1 MSDSVA
7 SSSPPPR
14 LNSPGYFA
22 SHWRSLDY
30 FNLYRLTLA
39 LALVVVG
46 LVLDES
52 TLFLPSSGESFER
65 IAFAY
70 LLCAALLVLGIRA
83 RWPNFQ
89 IQLTA
94 HIVCDIVFVILMMS
108 ASDRLAGGLGLLLV
122 ISIASGG
129 LVGSGRLT
137 LLYAALASIAVL
149 LQHSFSVLRNAGGLD
164 SYFQIGLL
172 CMGYFATGLLAH
184 TLTRRA
190 LASETLA
197 ATQAEELGRLNR
209 INALAIENSPDGILA
224 VNGDNTIRHANPRA
238 LSLLGHSPH
247 ESRAALK
254 PGRTTLRDFAPLL
267 LDELQRCRQHHPPSD
282 TPLLTTSAR
291 IRVRCIPLGGA
302 DDSVVLILEDLSQA
316 EQTAQRIKLA
326 ALGRLTANI
335 AHEIRNPLSAISH
348 AAQLLHEEIADPAL
362 TRLTDIIEKNAR
374 RLDRLVQDVLSL
386 NRRDR
391 LRPETITPQTLT
403 QLIEDLRETE
413 EIPAVAVIVQMQ
425 TATSFCFDPEHLRQ
439 ILWNLIKNAWR
450 HSRQQTGSLHIAL
463 QTRGQQLQLEV
474 RDDGVGVADEHQAK
488 LFEPFFTTDSRGTG
502 LGLFLARELSD
513 ANGASLTFASTT
525 PDTPH
530 TVFRLTLRAGAC

>member
-1 MSDSVA
+1 MSSGVTY
-7 SSSPPPR
+7 STPPPR
-14 LNSPGYFA
+14 LDSPGYFA

-39 LALVVVG
+39 LALVLVG
-46 LVLDES
+46 LVLSES
-52 TLFLPSSGESFER
+52 SLFAPSSGEDFSH

-83 RWPNFQ
+83 RWPSFQ

-94 HIVCDIVFVILMMS
+94 HIVCDIIFVILMMS
-108 ASDRLAGGLGLLLV
+108 ASPRFAGALGLLLV

-149 LQHSFSVLRNAGGLD
+149 LQHSFSVLNTTDGAD

-172 CMGYFATGLLAH
+172 CMGYFATGMLAH
-184 TLTRRA
+184 TLTQRA
-190 LASETLA
+190 LTSETLA
-197 ATQAEELGRLNR
+197 AKQAEELARLNR

-224 VNGDNTIRHANPRA
+224 VNGDNTVRHANPRA
-238 LSLLGHSPH
+238 QSLLGYATQQQ
-247 ESRAALK
+247 RAKFA
-254 PGRTTLRDFAPLL
+254 PGRTELREFAPILL
-267 LDELQRCRQHHPPSD
+267 EELQRCRNKLPHNN
-282 TPLLTTSAR
+282 TALVTASAR

-302 DDSVVLILEDLSQA
+302 DDSVVLILEDLTHS
-316 EQTAQRIKLA
+316 EQTAQRLKLA

-348 AAQLLHEEIADPAL
+348 AAQLLREEITDPAQL
-362 TRLTDIIEKNAR
+362 RLSDIIEKNAR

-391 LRPETITPQTLT
+391 VRPETISAQALT

-413 EIPAVAVIVQMQ
+413 EIPANAVIVEMHDVS
-425 TATSFCFDPEHLRQ
+425 SFCFDAEHLRQ
-439 ILWNLIKNAWR
+439 ILWNLVKNAWR
-450 HSRQQTGSLHIAL
+450 HSRQQAASLHISL
-463 QTRGQQLQLEV
+463 HTSGTQLQLDV
-474 RDDGVGVADEHQAK
+474 RDDGEGVAIDQQAK

-513 ANGASLTFASTT
+513 ANGATLAFVPNAQSTL
-525 PDTPH
+525 
-530 TVFRLTLRAGAC
+530 FRITLRAGPC

>member
-1 MSDSVA
+1 MSVGVQ

-39 LALVVVG
+39 LALVLVG
-46 LVLDES
+46 LVLGES
-52 TLFLPSSGESFER
+52 DLFKPSSGEGFSR
-65 IAFAY
+65 LAFAY
-70 LLCAALLVLGIRA
+70 LACAALLVLGIRA
-83 RWPNFQ
+83 RWPSFQ
-89 IQLTA
+89 VQLTV
-94 HIVCDIVFVILMMS
+94 HIMCDIVFVILMMS
-108 ASDRLAGGLGLLLV
+108 ISDRLAGGLGLLLV

-149 LQHSFSVLRNAGGLD
+149 LQHTFSIFRNTGGLD
-164 SYFQIGLL
+164 SYLQIALL
-172 CMGYFATGLLAH
+172 CMGYFATGMLAH

-190 LASETLA
+190 LVSETLA
-197 ATQAEELGRLNR
+197 ATQADELDRLNR

-224 VNGDNTIRHANPRA
+224 VNGDNTVRHANPRA
-238 LSLLGHSPH
+238 QSLLGHTPMAH
-247 ESRAALK
+247 HATFE
-254 PGRTTLRDFAPLL
+254 PGRTTLRDFAPVL
-267 LDELQRCRQHHPPSD
+267 LDELQRCRQQQPHSD
-282 TPLLTTSAR
+282 IPLITASAK
-291 IRVRCIPLGGA
+291 IRVRCVPLGGA
-302 DDSVVLILEDLSQA
+302 DDSVVLILEDLTQA
-316 EQTAQRIKLA
+316 EQTAQRLKLA

-348 AAQLLHEEIADPAL
+348 ASQLLHEEITDPAQA
-362 TRLTDIIEKNAR
+362 RLTDIIEKNAR

-391 LRPETITPQTLT
+391 VRPETISPQTLT

-413 EIPAVAVIVQMQ
+413 EIPPGAVIVEMQ
-425 TATSFCFDPEHLRQ
+425 SAASFCFDPEHLRQ

-450 HSRQQTGSLHIAL
+450 HSHQQAASVRVTLR
-463 QTRGQQLQLEV
+463 TYDKRLQLEV
-474 RDDGVGVADEHQAK
+474 HDDGVGVADEHEAK

-513 ANGASLTFASTT
+513 ANGASLAFVPNTSG
-525 PDTPH
+525 
-530 TVFRLTLRAGAC
+530 TVFRLTLRPGTC

>member
-1 MSDSVA
+1 MSLGVF
-7 SSSPPPR
+7 SSPPPR

-39 LALVVVG
+39 LALVMVG
-46 LVLDES
+46 LVL
-52 TLFLPSSGESFER
+52 GESSSLTSNSGDSFSR

-70 LLCAALLVLGIRA
+70 LVCASLLVLGIRA

-89 IQLTA
+89 VQLTA
-94 HIVCDIVFVILMMS
+94 HIVCDIIFVILLMS
-108 ASDRLAGGLGLLLV
+108 ASTRFSGALGLLLV

-149 LQHSFSVLRNAGGLD
+149 LQHSFSLLKNTGGLD

-172 CMGYFATGLLAH
+172 CMGYFATGMLAH

-197 ATQAEELGRLNR
+197 ATQAEELERLNR

-224 VNGDNTIRHANPRA
+224 VNGDNTVRHANPRA
-238 LSLLGHSPH
+238 QSLLGHAAPQA
-247 ESRAALK
+247 RAAFI
-254 PGRTTLRDFAPLL
+254 PGRTPLHDFAPILF
-267 LDELQRCRQHHPPSD
+267 DELQRCRQQQPSSD
-282 TPLLTTSAR
+282 TPLITANAR

-302 DDSVVLILEDLSQA
+302 DDSVVLILEDLTQA
-316 EQTAQRIKLA
+316 EQTAQRLKLA

-348 AAQLLHEEIADPAL
+348 AAQLLHEEVSDPAQA
-362 TRLTDIIEKNAR
+362 RLTDLIEKNAR

-391 LRPETITPQTLT
+391 VQPETISPQALA

-413 EIPAVAVIVQMQ
+413 EIPSVAVIVEMQ
-425 TATSFCFDPEHLRQ
+425 AASSFCFDPEHLRQ
-439 ILWNLIKNAWR
+439 IVWNLMKNAWR
-450 HSRQQTGSLHIAL
+450 HSRQQTASLHLTL
-463 QTRGQQLQLEV
+463 QMSEQQLQLDV
-474 RDDGVGVADEHQAK
+474 RDDGEGVASEQQTK

-513 ANGASLTFASTT
+513 ANGATLTFVPNM
-525 PDTPH
+525 PD
-530 TVFRLTLRAGAC
+530 TVFRLTLRAGNC

>member
-1 MSDSVA
+1 MNQGVA
-7 SSSPPPR
+7 YPSPPPR

-30 FNLYRLTLA
+30 FNLYRLTLS
-39 LALVVVG
+39 LALVLVG
-46 LVLDES
+46 LILGES
-52 TLFLPSSGESFER
+52 SLFTPQSGESFSR

-89 IQLTA
+89 VQLSA
-94 HIVCDIVFVILMMS
+94 HIMCDIIFVILLMS
-108 ASDRLAGGLGLLLV
+108 TSERFAGALGLLLV

-149 LQHSFSVLRNAGGLD
+149 LEHSFSLLRNAGGLD
-164 SYFQIGLL
+164 SYFQVGLL
-172 CMGYFATGLLAH
+172 CMGYFATGILAH
-184 TLTRRA
+184 TLTQRA
-190 LASETLA
+190 LASENLA
-197 ATQAEELGRLNR
+197 AKQAEELSRLNR

-224 VNGDNTIRHANPRA
+224 VNGDNTVRHANPRA
-238 LSLLGHSPH
+238 KTLLGYSAETYP
-247 ESRAALK
+247 S
-254 PGRTTLRDFAPLL
+254 TTFISEPISVQDFAPLL
-267 LDELQRCRQHHPPSD
+267 LDELQRCRQHQPARD
-282 TPLLTTSAR
+282 TPLVTANAR

-302 DDSVVLILEDLSQA
+302 DDSVVLILEDLTQA
-316 EQTAQRIKLA
+316 EQTAQRLKLA

-348 AAQLLHEEIADPAL
+348 ATQLLREEIVDPAQQ
-362 TRLTDIIEKNAR
+362 RLSDIIEKNAR

-391 LRPETITPQTLT
+391 LRPEIISPDMLR

-413 EIPAVAVIVQMQ
+413 EIPAAAVIVEMH
-425 TATSFCFDPEHLRQ
+425 TATSFCFDAEHLRQ

-450 HSRQQTGSLHIAL
+450 HSHQQPSSLRVAL
-463 QTRGQQLQLEV
+463 LMNGQQLQLEV
-474 RDDGVGVADEHQAK
+474 HDDGDGVATEQQAK

-513 ANGASLTFASTT
+513 ANGASLAFVPNS
-525 PDTPH
+525 PD
-530 TVFRLTLRAGAC
+530 TVFRLSLRAGAC

>member
-1 MSDSVA
+1 MNQGVA
-7 SSSPPPR
+7 YSSPPPR
-14 LNSPGYFA
+14 LDSPGYFA

-39 LALVVVG
+39 LALVLAG
-46 LVLDES
+46 LILGES
-52 TLFLPSSGESFER
+52 EVFAPNTGESFSR

-83 RWPNFQ
+83 RWPGFQ
-89 IQLTA
+89 VQLSA
-94 HIVCDIVFVILMMS
+94 HIVCDIIFVILLMS
-108 ASDRLAGGLGLLLV
+108 VSDRFAGALGLLLV

-149 LQHSFSVLRNAGGLD
+149 LQHSFSLLQNTAGVD

-172 CMGYFATGLLAH
+172 CMGYFATGILAH
-184 TLTRRA
+184 TLTQRA
-190 LASETLA
+190 LTSENLA
-197 ATQAEELGRLNR
+197 AKQAEELGRLNR

-224 VNGDNTIRHANPRA
+224 VNGDNTVRHANPRA
-238 LSLLGHSPH
+238 QSLLGFTAQEH
-247 ESRAALK
+247 RTAFVT
-254 PGRTTLRDFAPLL
+254 GRISLQDFAPMLL
-267 LDELQRCRQHHPPSD
+267 EELQRCRQHQPDSG
-282 TPLLTTSAR
+282 TPLVTANAR

-316 EQTAQRIKLA
+316 EQTAQRLKLA

-348 AAQLLHEEIADPAL
+348 ATQLLREEISDPAQL
-362 TRLTDIIEKNAR
+362 RLSDIIEKNAR
-374 RLDRLVQDVLSL
+374 RLDGLVQDVLSL
-386 NRRDR
+386 TRRDR
-391 LRPETITPQTLT
+391 VRPETISPQSLT
-403 QLIEDLRETE
+403 QLVEDLRETE
-413 EIPAVAVIVQMQ
+413 EIPEGAVIVEMK
-425 TATSFCFDPEHLRQ
+425 TDSLFCFDSEHLRQ

-450 HSRQQTGSLHIAL
+450 HSRQQAGSLHVTL
-463 QTRGQQLQLEV
+463 QTLGQQLQLEV
-474 RDDGVGVADEHQAK
+474 RDDGAGVAPEHQPK

-513 ANGASLTFASTT
+513 ANGATLAFV
-525 PDTPH
+525 PYMPH
-530 TVFRLTLRAGAC
+530 TTFRLSLRAGAC

>member
-1 MSDSVA
+1 MSPGVF
-7 SSSPPPR
+7 SSPPPR

-39 LALVVVG
+39 LALVMVG
-46 LVLDES
+46 LVL
-52 TLFLPSSGESFER
+52 GESGSLTAHSGDGFSR

-70 LLCAALLVLGIRA
+70 LVCASLLVLGIRA
-83 RWPNFQ
+83 RWPSFQ
-89 IQLTA
+89 VQLTA
-94 HIVCDIVFVILMMS
+94 HIVCDIIFVILMMS
-108 ASDRLAGGLGLLLV
+108 ASARFAGALGLLLV

-149 LQHSFSVLRNAGGLD
+149 LQHSFSLLKNTAGVD

-172 CMGYFATGLLAH
+172 CMGYFATGMLAH

-197 ATQAEELGRLNR
+197 ATQAEELERLNR

-224 VNGDNTIRHANPRA
+224 VNGDNTVRHANPRA
-238 LSLLGHSPH
+238 QSLLGHAAP
-247 ESRAALK
+247 EARAAFI
-254 PGRTTLRDFAPLL
+254 PGRTPLHEFAPILF
-267 LDELQRCRQHHPPSD
+267 DELQRCRQQQPSPD
-282 TPLLTTSAR
+282 TALITANAR

-302 DDSVVLILEDLSQA
+302 DDSVVLILEDLTQA
-316 EQTAQRIKLA
+316 EQTAQRLKLA

-348 AAQLLHEEIADPAL
+348 AAQLLHEEVSDPAQA
-362 TRLTDIIEKNAR
+362 RLTDLIEKNAR

-391 LRPETITPQTLT
+391 VQPEIISPQTLAR
-403 QLIEDLRETE
+403 LIEDLRETE
-413 EIPAVAVIVQMQ
+413 EIPSEAVIVEMQ
-425 TATSFCFDPEHLRQ
+425 TAASFCFDPEHLRQ
-439 ILWNLIKNAWR
+439 IVWNLMKNAWR
-450 HSRQQTGSLHIAL
+450 HSRQQTASLHVTL
-463 QTRGQQLQLEV
+463 QMSGQQLQLDV
-474 RDDGVGVADEHQAK
+474 RNDGEGVASEQQIK

-513 ANGASLTFASTT
+513 ANGATLTFVPNT
-525 PDTPH
+525 PD
-530 TVFRLTLRAGAC
+530 TVFRLTLRAGGC

>member
-1 MSDSVA
+1 MNPGVGY
-7 SSSPPPR
+7 PLLPPR
-14 LNSPGYFA
+14 LDSPGYFA

-39 LALVVVG
+39 LALVLVGMVVS
-46 LVLDES
+46 ES
-52 TLFLPSSGESFER
+52 SLFLPSSGEAFSR

-70 LLCAALLVLGIRA
+70 LLCAALLVLSIRA
-83 RWPNFQ
+83 RWPSFQ

-94 HIVCDIVFVILMMS
+94 HIVCDIVFVILLMS
-108 ASDRLAGGLGLLLV
+108 VSDRFAGALGLLLV
-122 ISIASGG
+122 VSIASGG

-149 LQHSFSVLRNAGGLD
+149 LQHSFSLLKTTAGVD

-172 CMGYFATGLLAH
+172 CMGYFATGILAH

-197 ATQAEELGRLNR
+197 AKQAEELGRLNR
-209 INALAIENSPDGILA
+209 INALAIENSPDGIVA
-224 VNGDNTIRHANPRA
+224 VNGDNTVRHANPRA
-238 LSLLGHSPH
+238 QHLLGYSEAHQVTFI
-247 ESRAALK
+247 A
-254 PGRTTLRDFAPLL
+254 GRTTLHDFAPILL
-267 LDELQRCRQHHPPSD
+267 EALQRCRRQQPAGD
-282 TPLLTTSAR
+282 APLVTANAR

-302 DDSVVLILEDLSQA
+302 DDSVVLILEDLTQA
-316 EQTAQRIKLA
+316 EQTAQRLKLA

-348 AAQLLHEEIADPAL
+348 ATQLLREEIADPAQQ
-362 TRLTDIIEKNAR
+362 RLSDIIEKNAR

-391 LRPETITPQTLT
+391 LHPETIAPDMLR

-413 EIPAVAVIVQMQ
+413 EIPATAVIVEMH

-439 ILWNLIKNAWR
+439 ILWNLLKNAWR
-450 HSRQQTGSLHIAL
+450 HSSQRNGSLRVSLHMH
-463 QTRGQQLQLEV
+463 GQQLQLEV
-474 RDDGVGVADEHQAK
+474 HDDGEGVASEQQAK

-513 ANGASLTFASTT
+513 ANGATLAFVANT
-525 PDTPH
+525 PD
-530 TVFRLTLRAGAC
+530 TVFRLSLRAGAC

>member
-1 MSDSVA
+1 MNGSVNTP
-7 SSSPPPR
+7 SPPPR
-14 LNSPGYFA
+14 LHSPGYFA

-39 LALVVVG
+39 LALVLIG

-52 TLFLPSSGESFER
+52 DLFKSSSGGGFSR

-83 RWPNFQ
+83 RWPSFEV
-89 IQLTA
+89 QLSA

-108 ASDRLAGGLGLLLV
+108 TSDRLAGGLGLLLV

-137 LLYAALASIAVL
+137 LFYAALASIAVL

-164 SYFQIGLL
+164 SYLEIGLL
-172 CMGYFATGLLAH
+172 CMGYFATGMLAH

-190 LASETLA
+190 LTSETLA
-197 ATQAEELGRLNR
+197 ATQAAELGRLNR

-224 VNGDNTIRHANPRA
+224 VNGDDTLRYANLRA
-238 LSLLGHSPH
+238 QSLLGHTPLEH
-247 ESRAALK
+247 RARFETGHTA
-254 PGRTTLRDFAPLL
+254 LRDFAPIL
-267 LDELQRCRQHHPPSD
+267 LDPLQRCRHQLPPSE
-282 TPLLTTSAR
+282 TPLVTASAR
-291 IRVRCIPLGGA
+291 LRVRCIPLGG
-302 DDSVVLILEDLSQA
+302 DDSVVLILEDLTQA
-316 EQTAQRIKLA
+316 EQATQRLKLA

-348 AAQLLHEEIADPAL
+348 AAQLLHEEMTDPAQA
-362 TRLTDIIEKNAR
+362 RLTDIIEKNAR

-391 LRPETITPQTLT
+391 VHPETISPQALT

-413 EIPAVAVIVQMQ
+413 EIPPDAVIVKMH
-425 TATSFCFDPEHLRQ
+425 TSASFCFDSEHLRQ
-439 ILWNLIKNAWR
+439 ILWNLMKNAWR
-450 HSRQQTGSLHIAL
+450 HSRQEAASLQVIL
-463 QTRGQQLQLEV
+463 QTYDKQLQLEV
-474 RDDGVGVADEHQAK
+474 HDDGDGVADEHQAK

-513 ANGASLTFASTT
+513 ANGASLSLV
-525 PDTPH
+525 PNRPM